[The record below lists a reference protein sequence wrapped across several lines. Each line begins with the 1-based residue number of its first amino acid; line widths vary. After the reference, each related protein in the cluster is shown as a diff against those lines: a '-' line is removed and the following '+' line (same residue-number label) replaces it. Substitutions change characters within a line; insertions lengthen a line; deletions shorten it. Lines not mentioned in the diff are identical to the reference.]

1 MVEDKIRKAAA
12 LRPALPKRFY
22 KVVSVSETPDGYAVL
37 LDGRAIKTPKRRTLS
52 VPTAALAEAVAAE
65 WEAQGETIDPH
76 TMPMTQL
83 ANTVIDGIVET
94 QAAVAESFVTF
105 ARADLLCYR
114 VAYPESLARAQAETW
129 QPVLDWAEAAFGA
142 RFRVTTEIQPI
153 DQPDETLAAIRA
165 VCAAYDPWRL
175 AALHALAGVYGSAVL
190 ALAVLEGH
198 IAADRASLAARVD
211 ETHQAER
218 WGEDAE
224 ARRRADALAAEAA
237 AAARFAELVRRAV

>member
-22 KVVSVSETPDGYAVL
+22 KAVGVVEAADGYAVT
-37 LDGRAIKTPKRRTLS
+37 LDGRTIKTPKRRALS
-52 VPTAALAEAVAAE
+52 VPTMALAEAVAAE
-65 WEAQGETIDPH
+65 WEAQGEVIDPH

-83 ANTVIDGIVET
+83 ANTVIDGIVEAS
-94 QAAVAESFVTF
+94 AAVAESFVGF

-114 VAYPESLARAQAETW
+114 VAYPESLARAQVEAW
-129 QPVLDWAEAAFGA
+129 QPVLDWAEAALGA
-142 RFRVTTEIQPI
+142 RFRVTTEINPI
-153 DQPDETLAAIRA
+153 DQPEETLAAIRT

-175 AALHALAGVYGSAVL
+175 AALHALAGIYGSATL

-198 IAADRASLAARVD
+198 IAAEQASVAARVD

-224 ARRRADALAAEAA
+224 ARRRAEALAAEAV
-237 AAARFAELVRRAV
+237 AAARFAALVRRAG